1 MYKHTRLH
9 SLVLSF
15 SVCTIFIMGD
25 YFEHPLQICDYAIK
39 PVVTFHHVCRL
50 NIPLIFYLC
59 CRTQPMHG
67 FCNTKGLQ
75 MLSVITST
83 YLPGQEVLYA
93 SNHLVE
99 NLYEVHFINSIKQLV
114 GPSLTRYNL
123 YVFFSDKFC
132 SPSF

>member
-1 MYKHTRLH
+1 MIILSTLCKFVIMQLNL
-9 SLVLSF
+9 SLLS
-15 SVCTIFIMGD
+15 T
-25 YFEHPLQICDYAIK
+25 
-39 PVVTFHHVCRL
+39 HVCRL

-59 CRTQPMHG
+59 CRTEPMHG

-75 MLSVITST
+75 ILSVITST

-93 SNHLVE
+93 SNHLVQ
-99 NLYEVHFINSIKQLV
+99 NLYEVHVINSIKQLA

-132 SPSF
+132 SPSFWSPCYPPGQYRYLYELS